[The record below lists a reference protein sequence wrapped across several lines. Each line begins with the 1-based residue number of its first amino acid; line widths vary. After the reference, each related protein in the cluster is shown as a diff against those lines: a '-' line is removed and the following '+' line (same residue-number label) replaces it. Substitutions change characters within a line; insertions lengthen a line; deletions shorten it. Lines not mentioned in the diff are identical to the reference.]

1 MNWLILEN
9 NPTRTKYVLETIATW
24 TKEDFTNNFSLH
36 FSLIL
41 LHLDHNPII
50 FEQHLE
56 RHGGGIQSGSYKR
69 K

>member
-1 MNWLILEN
+1 MCLRN
-9 NPTRTKYVLETIATW
+9 NSFIDKRG
-24 TKEDFTNNFSLH
+24 DFTNNFSLH

-56 RHGGGIQSGSYKR
+56 RRGGIQSGSHKR